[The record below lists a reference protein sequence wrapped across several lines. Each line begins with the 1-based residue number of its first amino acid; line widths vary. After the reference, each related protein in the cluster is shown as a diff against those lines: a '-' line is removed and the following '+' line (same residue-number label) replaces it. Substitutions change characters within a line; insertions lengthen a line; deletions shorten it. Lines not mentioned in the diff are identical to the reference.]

1 MSKVS
6 IIMPTFN
13 RGWII
18 SRAIDSILAQSF
30 QDFELVIVDDNSTDD
45 TSNVVKRYS
54 DKRIKYIK
62 SDVNVGA
69 AGARNVGL
77 KQSNSEIIAYL
88 DSDNLWYEKYLEV
101 MVNSLENKGDNVMVY
116 SGQNLLLAGGD
127 KNNTK
132 ILGMRT
138 RNEKYDPYK
147 MTKGNY
153 IDINCVI
160 HKRNVLDNLGYFD
173 ESLKTLEDWD
183 LFVRIVIKYPFKVK
197 HVDQILGEYYFYLP
211 EVDNSQTNQQWLS
224 WIKRFFEIDTPEG
237 DDLKVKNKINELLT
251 DLPK

>member
-1 MSKVS
+1 MTKVS

-18 SRAIDSILAQSF
+18 SKAIDSVLRQSF
-30 QDFELVIVDDNSTDD
+30 QDFELIIVDDNSIDD
-45 TSNVVKRYS
+45 TSDVVKRYT

-62 SDVNVGA
+62 SDINVGVS
-69 AGARNVGL
+69 GARNIGL
-77 KQSNSEIIAYL
+77 KQSDDEIIAYL

-101 MVNSLENKGDNVMVY
+101 MINSLESKVGMIMVY
-116 SGQNLLLAGGD
+116 SGQNLLLIGGD

-132 ILGMRT
+132 VLGMRT

-147 MTKGNY
+147 MTEGNY

-160 HKRNVLDNLGYFD
+160 HKRNIFDNLGYFD
-173 ESLKTLEDWD
+173 ETLKNLEDWD

-197 HVDQILGEYYFYLP
+197 HVDQVLGEYYFYLP
-211 EVDNSQTNQQWLS
+211 EVDSTQTNQQWLS
-224 WIKRFFEIDTPEG
+224 WIKRFFAIDTPEG
-237 DDLKVKNKINELLT
+237 DELKVKNKINKLL
-251 DLPK
+251 DIG